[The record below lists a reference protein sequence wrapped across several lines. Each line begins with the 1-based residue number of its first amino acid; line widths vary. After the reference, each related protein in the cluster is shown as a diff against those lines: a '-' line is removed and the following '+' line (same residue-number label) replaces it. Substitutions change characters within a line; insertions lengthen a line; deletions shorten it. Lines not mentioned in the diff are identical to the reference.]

1 MYSRRTKEIS
11 DKGEISLIRSWL
23 SNAVD
28 LSCRRVNGFIK
39 IVIANKE

>member
-11 DKGEISLIRSWL
+11 DKGKRSIIRSWL
-23 SNAVD
+23 SDAVD
-28 LSCRRVNGFIK
+28 LSCRRINEFIE